1 MKKAIQFGAGNIGRG
16 FIGGLLSKAGYHV
29 VFADVNQEII
39 DKINED
45 KKYTIFVKDVESS
58 EIVITDISG
67 VNSTKPE
74 LIDEV
79 KEAEIIT
86 TAVGVRI
93 LPIIAPSIAEGIK
106 ARKENG
112 SEEYLN
118 IIACENAVKASSQ
131 LKEAV
136 YGNLND
142 EEKEAEIITTAVG
155 VRILPI
161 IAPSIAEGIK
171 ARKENG
177 SEEYLNII
185 ACENAVKASSQLK
198 EAVYGNLNDEEK
210 AYADKYV
217 GFPDCSVDR
226 IVPPVRL
233 DNPIDVVVEN
243 YYEWNVE
250 EASFKG
256 AVPQIEGMNLADNLM
271 AYIERKLFTL
281 NTGHCITAYLG
292 NYKGFKTIDE
302 SIADEE
308 IFKTVKKAMQ
318 QSGMALVNKYG
329 FDKDAHFKYIDKIL
343 NRFKNP
349 YLVDDT
355 ARVGREPL
363 RKLSATDR
371 LTKPTMTALEYGLPV
386 DALLAGMAAA
396 LKYDNAEDPQSVE
409 LQDKIKANGVKAALK
424 EVSGITDEK
433 ILDDVVAIYEAM

>member
-16 FIGGLLSKAGYHV
+16 FIGGLLSGAGYHV
-29 VFADVNQEII
+29 VFADVNDTII

-45 KKYTIFVKDVESS
+45 GKYTIFVKDVESK
-58 EIVITDISG
+58 EQVITDISG

-74 LIDEV
+74 LIDEI

-86 TAVGVRI
+86 TAVGLRI
-93 LPIIAPSIAEGIK
+93 LPIIAPSVAKGIA
-106 ARKENG
+106 ARKEAG
-112 SEEYLN
+112 STAYLN
-118 IIACENAVKASSQ
+118 IIACENAIKGSSQ

-136 YGNLND
+136 YEHLND
-142 EEKEAEIITTAVG
+142 
-155 VRILPI
+155 
-161 IAPSIAEGIK
+161 
-171 ARKENG
+171 
-177 SEEYLNII
+177 
-185 ACENAVKASSQLK
+185 
-198 EAVYGNLNDEEK
+198 DEK
-210 AYADKYV
+210 AYADEYV

-256 AVPQIEGMNLADNLM
+256 EVPKIEGMNLADNLM

-292 NYKGFKTIDE
+292 NYKGYKTIDE

-308 IFKTVKKAMQ
+308 IYTIVKKAME

-329 FDKDAHFKYIDKIL
+329 FDKETHFKYIEKIIS
-343 NRFKNP
+343 RFKNP

-371 LTKPTMTALEYGLPV
+371 LAKPTMTALEYDLPV
-386 DALLAGMAAA
+386 DALLTGIAAA
-396 LKYDNAEDPQSVE
+396 LKYNNADDPQSVE
-409 LQDKIKANGVKAALK
+409 LQDKVKALGVKDALK
-424 EVSGITDEK
+424 EVSGIADEK
-433 ILDDVVAIYEAM
+433 VLDQVVEIYNTL